1 VRLSTVPVDPEARD
15 RLVLAHV
22 SLVKILAQR
31 LAHRL
36 PPSVELN
43 ELMSVGVLGLVEAAN
58 RYQPALGVPFDAFAR
73 RRIHGAMLDALRN
86 LDWVPRS
93 VRRLRRELDGTVAR
107 LRQELGHEPG
117 EAEIAQAMQLTPAQ
131 FDKAVE
137 ELRAVEVASIR
148 ALDALGPDGES
159 LLNVAVDPGEGPAA
173 EFERG
178 ELRKQ
183 LARAIDVLPERERQI
198 LALSYEEEL
207 TLAEIGQV
215 LGVSESRVCQLRS
228 LALSRLRTALS
239 HPGEL
244 RSAPEPAPRA
254 EKRGRAAVAPSARA
268 HDRRDGQEG
277 RWQRS

>member
-1 VRLSTVPVDPEARD
+1 MRLSTVPVDPEARD

-107 LRQELGHEPG
+107 LRQELGHEPA
-117 EAEIAQAMQLTPAQ
+117 EAEIAQAMQLTQAH

-254 EKRGRAAVAPSARA
+254 EKRGRSTVAQSARA
-268 HDRRDGQEG
+268 HDRRNVQEG
-277 RWQRS
+277 RWQR